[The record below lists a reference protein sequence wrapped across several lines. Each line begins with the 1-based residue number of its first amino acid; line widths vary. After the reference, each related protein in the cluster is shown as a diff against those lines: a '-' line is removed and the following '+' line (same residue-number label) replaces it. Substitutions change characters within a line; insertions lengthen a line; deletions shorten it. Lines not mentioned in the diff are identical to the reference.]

1 MNDQGRAN
9 GMILEFLDQNSEL
22 LRKASVS
29 ASSVKNQAVIND
41 LHTAIDRFYHP
52 GMAEDEIKTI
62 IANVV
67 NKTTSTDIDSTIR
80 AMIV

>member
-1 MNDQGRAN
+1 MSDQGRAN
-9 GMILEFLDQNSEL
+9 GMILEFLDQNSDL
-22 LRKASVS
+22 LRKASAS
-29 ASSVKNQAVIND
+29 ASTAKNQSVIND

-52 GMAEDEIKTI
+52 GMTEDEIKVI

-67 NKTTSTDIDSTIR
+67 NKTTNTDIDSTIR